1 MANRQTGTKPNAKIA
16 QIDAARVPHDDN
28 VMTTDQG
35 AVIANDQEVQRAGSR
50 GPALLQDFV
59 FREKLTHFDHER
71 IPERIV
77 HARGTGAHGVFTA
90 YEDMSKLTKAAFLGA
105 KGKET
110 PVFVRFSTVAGFRGS
125 PDTVRDVRGFA
136 VKFYTEEGN
145 YDIVGNNMPVFFVQ
159 DAIKFPD
166 LIHALKPEPN
176 NEIPQAQSAHDTF
189 WDFVSSN
196 HECAHNMMW
205 LMSDRAIPKSYRT
218 MDGFGI
224 HTFKFVNAKGEYK
237 FVKLHWKSKQGVR
250 SLIWDEAQKIAG
262 KDPDFNRR
270 DLWESIENGNYPEWE
285 LGVQILDPNDEFKF
299 DFDILDCTK
308 LWPEEIIP
316 VTPIGKLTLNRN
328 VTNFFAETEQ
338 VAFCPANL
346 VPGIEL
352 SNDPMLQG
360 RLFSY
365 LDTQLSRLGGPNFH
379 ELPINKPVAAVNN
392 NQRDGIHRMS
402 VDEGV
407 SAYFRN
413 ALQHGQPH
421 VAVKESALGES
432 VSEVNGCVI
441 RDRANSFLDFYTQ
454 PSMFYNSMSD
464 YEKGHIVDAL
474 RFELGKCK
482 NMNVR
487 QAAVDLLARID
498 GSLAREV
505 AAGCGAT
512 TQAAAD
518 FRASKARSCALSM
531 ANQPSCVKGEKVA
544 VLIAD
549 GFDKKCFDAVCGAL
563 TAAGADIKVIAP
575 RQGGVKAKSGEN
587 EDSAET
593 FATASSVLFDA
604 VFVPCGCAETLSGI
618 YAAREF
624 VAEAYRHC
632 KPVGACGDAEKLL
645 ADAFRA
651 VVSTDAECCED
662 KGVLTLA
669 DCAGIGKFAE
679 KFVAL
684 VGAGRHFER
693 DQTRLLTGNK

>member
-1 MANRQTGTKPNAKIA
+1 
-16 QIDAARVPHDDN
+16 
-28 VMTTDQG
+28 
-35 AVIANDQEVQRAGSR
+35 
-50 GPALLQDFV
+50 
-59 FREKLTHFDHER
+59 
-71 IPERIV
+71 
-77 HARGTGAHGVFTA
+77 
-90 YEDMSKLTKAAFLGA
+90 
-105 KGKET
+105 
-110 PVFVRFSTVAGFRGS
+110 
-125 PDTVRDVRGFA
+125 
-136 VKFYTEEGN
+136 
-145 YDIVGNNMPVFFVQ
+145 
-159 DAIKFPD
+159 
-166 LIHALKPEPN
+166 
-176 NEIPQAQSAHDTF
+176 
-189 WDFVSSN
+189 
-196 HECAHNMMW
+196 
-205 LMSDRAIPKSYRT
+205 
-218 MDGFGI
+218 
-224 HTFKFVNAKGEYK
+224 
-237 FVKLHWKSKQGVR
+237 
-250 SLIWDEAQKIAG
+250 
-262 KDPDFNRR
+262 
-270 DLWESIENGNYPEWE
+270 
-285 LGVQILDPNDEFKF
+285 
-299 DFDILDCTK
+299 
-308 LWPEEIIP
+308 
-316 VTPIGKLTLNRN
+316 
-328 VTNFFAETEQ
+328 
-338 VAFCPANL
+338 
-346 VPGIEL
+346 
-352 SNDPMLQG
+352 
-360 RLFSY
+360 
-365 LDTQLSRLGGPNFH
+365 
-379 ELPINKPVAAVNN
+379 
-392 NQRDGIHRMS
+392 MS

-487 QAAVDLLARID
+487 QAAVDLLSRID

-518 FRASKARSCALSM
+518 FKASKARSCALSM

-575 RQGGVKAKSGEN
+575 RQGGIKAKSGEN

-618 YAAREF
+618 YAAR
-624 VAEAYRHC
+624 VR
-632 KPVGACGDAEKLL
+632 CGSVQALQTRRSLRRRRKLL